1 MAGENTAI
9 FRVTTTG
16 QNEGNLDPNELI
28 VFNPTD
34 LATANGYVFASE
46 VFYRNSI
53 PENPKVAGQI
63 NEVQDMGLD
72 GIDVQLT
79 TRIQNSSVST
89 ASSKMGILK
98 KWLIEDK
105 TNPVFKKGRFG
116 LRMDDNPIFNVT
128 PDDSPLTFGYV
139 LANIRFI
146 RPQDL
151 KNMVDAIIT
160 LRFSGDVLGLGT

>member
-1 MAGENTAI
+1 MAGENTSI

-16 QNEGNLDPNELI
+16 QNEGNLDPNELLL
-28 VFNPTD
+28 FNPTD

-53 PENPKVAGQI
+53 PENPKVAGPI

-79 TRIQNSSVST
+79 TRIQNSSLTT

>member
-1 MAGENTAI
+1 MAGENTAL

-16 QNEGNLDPNELI
+16 QNEGNLDPNELLL
-28 VFNPTD
+28 FNPTD

-79 TRIQNSSVST
+79 TRIQNSSVTT

-128 PDDSPLTFGYV
+128 PDDAPLVFGYV